1 MKYVGN
7 LNFDTNICDKL
18 VECNTRAQ
26 VKEFV
31 EKKESEEH
39 QKSKKE
45 LKKEKKMEHRKE
57 MKKHKKEEKRGKKR
71 KINLLFSL
79 IMIY

>member
-31 EKKESEEH
+31 EKKESEEQ

-45 LKKEKKMEHRKE
+45 LKKEKKWS
-57 MKKHKKEEKRGKKR
+57 
-71 KINLLFSL
+71 I
-79 IMIY
+79 